1 MTHPEKP
8 QSWSD
13 LPTELAGLVLCRLP
27 AYSDCVRFGAVCRH
41 WSFSAK
47 QLCLPP
53 PVPCL
58 AFPDGTFFS
67 LPHSESFQFPDS
79 VGYHSSS
86 GEWLVFLCDGTY
98 SLKNPFSK
106 VTLTLPK
113 LSCLCPIEEPEEII
127 PVALE
132 EEIPQESLDMDAEMS
147 VYKLVVC
154 SSLLAAAIVNLGP
167 LYTVALCR
175 PGADS
180 WLVSRL
186 LRRNQ
191 HIDMMFCGGKLYVLD
206 EFKNLLA
213 IDVGED
219 NDNSELS
226 ISQVECLIDN
236 PSVTFSLMQN
246 GATSIHQYLVESHD
260 ALLMVRTTFFGV
272 ISDDDTGCMSTK
284 PVGIEFKVFEAD
296 FHSSRWVDVT
306 SLGDDQALYISQSY
320 SQSVCVSPYKLK
332 GNSIFILDDGT
343 CNWFWSGKTSSYAV
357 HRMSDGGTYL
367 PMPQGSFKG
376 GKAPATWLFP
386 SSLM

>member
-1 MTHPEKP
+1 MTHAEKP

-27 AYSDCVRFGAVCRH
+27 AYSDRVRFGAVCRH

-47 QLCLPP
+47 QHLPP

-113 LSCLCPIEEPEEII
+113 LSCFCPIEEPEEIV
-127 PVALE
+127 PVTLK
-132 EEIPQESLDMDAEMS
+132 EEIPQESLDMGAEMS

-167 LYTVALCR
+167 LYTIALCR

-180 WLVSRL
+180 WLVSTL
-186 LRRNQ
+186 LRRGQ
-191 HIDMMFCGGKLYVLD
+191 HIDMMFCGG
-206 EFKNLLA
+206 
-213 IDVGED
+213 
-219 NDNSELS
+219 
-226 ISQVECLIDN
+226 
-236 PSVTFSLMQN
+236 
-246 GATSIHQYLVESHD
+246 
-260 ALLMVRTTFFGV
+260 
-272 ISDDDTGCMSTK
+272 
-284 PVGIEFKVFEAD
+284 
-296 FHSSRWVDVT
+296 
-306 SLGDDQALYISQSY
+306 
-320 SQSVCVSPYKLK
+320 
-332 GNSIFILDDGT
+332 
-343 CNWFWSGKTSSYAV
+343 
-357 HRMSDGGTYL
+357 
-367 PMPQGSFKG
+367 
-376 GKAPATWLFP
+376 
-386 SSLM
+386 